1 VPNPPLNLPRA
12 VVRAWCSETRVQS
25 APSAAR
31 KLANGVRRRAPRSPK
46 GVRVNNHALLTITRA
61 DAEWLQAQTYHLAT
75 TRPAAA
81 SVLTRAFMDSCRL
94 APDEAA
100 PLVAAWIRRREAR
113 TRSIKYPVAQSVR
126 IAMLDDVD
134 AVARAFRLPGRGAAF
149 ELIVY
154 VLRNLDGASIADE
167 T

>member
-1 VPNPPLNLPRA
+1 MPNPPINLPRA
-12 VVRAWCSETRVQS
+12 VARAWCAETRMQS

-31 KLANGVRRRAPRSPK
+31 RLANGARCRAPRSPK
-46 GVRVNNHALLTITRA
+46 GVRVRSHALLTITRA
-61 DAEWLQAQTYHLAT
+61 DADWLRDQAHHLAT

-81 SVLTRAFMDSCRL
+81 AVLVRAFMDSCRIVP
-94 APDEAA
+94 ADTA

-134 AVARAFRLPGRGAAF
+134 AIARAFRLPGRGAAF

-154 VLRNLDGASIADE
+154 VLRNLDGVPIADDA
-167 T
+167 